1 MKLFC
6 EWVSPGRCCAA
17 AQMQIV
23 LNGKGDGREAKSS
36 EKGSKAN
43 KTTIK
48 KKKSKCEKVGKEEK
62 GQQK

>member
-1 MKLFC
+1 MFC

-48 KKKSKCEKVGKEEK
+48 KKKIEV
-62 GQQK
+62 